1 MSYIYQTCLLL
12 STLSGNQQCTDSEIL
27 HRYEFQEVHMGVQ
40 WRIVLYATDKPI
52 ANNASQIA
60 FRRVKELNKVLSD
73 YDPNSELNQLCQLSG
88 PGKPVKVSLDLFK
101 VLKRSQAL
109 SRETDGAF
117 DVTISPVVRL
127 WRRARRRKQMPDSER
142 LQTARDLVGSQWMRL
157 SEQNQTVELLK
168 PGMRLDLGGIAKGY
182 AADVAL
188 HILKAHGIDRVMI
201 DASGDLAL
209 GDPPPGSC
217 GWKIGISSSDAP
229 GAKIDRYLQLKNCA
243 VATSGDA
250 LQHVVIDG
258 TRYSHIVNPHTGL
271 GLTDQ
276 SRVTVITPDGMSADS
291 LASAISVLGPE
302 KGIALLSQKPG
313 TACLILRHEQGELKS
328 YESPCFSCFE
338 LPPTKP

>member
-1 MSYIYQTCLLL
+1 
-12 STLSGNQQCTDSEIL
+12 
-27 HRYEFQEVHMGVQ
+27 MGVQ

-73 YDPNSELNQLCQLSG
+73 YDPHSELNQLCQLSG
-88 PGKPVKVSLDLFK
+88 PGKPVKVSPDLFK
-101 VLKRSQAL
+101 VLKKSQAL

-157 SEQNQTVELLK
+157 SELNQTVELLK

-276 SRVTVITPDGMSADS
+276 SRVTVIAPDGMTADS

-328 YESPCFSCFE
+328 YVSPCFSCFE
-338 LPPTKP
+338 LPPTEP